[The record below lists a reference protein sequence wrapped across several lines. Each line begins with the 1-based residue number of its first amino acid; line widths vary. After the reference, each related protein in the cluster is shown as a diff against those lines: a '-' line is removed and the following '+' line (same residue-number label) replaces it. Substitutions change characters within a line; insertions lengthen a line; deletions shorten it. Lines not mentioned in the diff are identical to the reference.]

1 MEEAAVL
8 DDTALTALVLSGDRQ
23 AFAGIVTRYEIP
35 LQRYLYRLTGDYELS
50 RDLAQDTFIR
60 AYGFLRGSDFVIRDS
75 LRSWLYRIAVNN
87 ARKYF
92 RRKKLIAFIP
102 FLKSSDGARM
112 VDETENSLRIEE
124 VLLKLNRAQRECLVL
139 HFAEG
144 FKYREIAGILGIS
157 EEAVR
162 KRVARGS
169 REFRR
174 LYSSDGEVR

>member
-8 DDTALTALVLSGDRQ
+8 DDAALTALVCSGNRE
-23 AFAGIVTRYEIP
+23 AFAGIVARYEIP

-50 RDLAQDTFIR
+50 RDLAQDTFVR
-60 AYGFLRGSDFVIRDS
+60 AYGFLSDSDSVIRDS
-75 LRSWLYRIAVNN
+75 LRSWLYSIAINN

-92 RRKKLIAFIP
+92 RRRKLIAFLP
-102 FLKSSDGARM
+102 FLGGGDGAGR

-124 VLLKLNRAQRECLVL
+124 ALLKLNRAQRECLVL

-162 KRVARGS
+162 KRVARAS
-169 REFRR
+169 REFRHF
-174 LYSSDGEVR
+174 YTSDGEMR